1 MSKTTVPVSLE
12 DIHHLHARDNGTIES
27 MNRHIVKTMPD
38 GRRYLLGRI
47 NDTAYVVQQG
57 DAYLPNWGLG
67 LFVPEIEAVIA
78 AGALRIVPYQPI
90 DGVVEVV
97 V

>member
-1 MSKTTVPVSLE
+1 MSKDVENISLGE
-12 DIHHLHARDNGTIES
+12 LHQLHTHGNGVVTLI
-27 MNRHIVKTMPD
+27 NRHVIKTLQD
-38 GRRYLLGRI
+38 GRRFLLGRI
-47 NDTAYVVQQG
+47 NDIEHTAQQG

-97 V
+97 D